1 MVGCNLP
8 VFGCCLLLPDPL
20 LFKLGS
26 FNHLN
31 VISSLFNVMQPLLPR
46 VLNKVVS
53 RLVIKFLKFVAC
65 NLESIFTVG
74 CSVVTFSCFLIKVK
88 LHGLA

>member
-1 MVGCNLP
+1 
-8 VFGCCLLLPDPL
+8 
-20 LFKLGS
+20 
-26 FNHLN
+26 
-31 VISSLFNVMQPLLPR
+31 MQPLLPR

-53 RLVIKFLKFVAC
+53 RLVIKFLKFVVAC

-74 CSVVTFSCFLIKVK
+74 CSVVTFSCFSIKVK